1 MTKVAP
7 FFPFQARHLALSAI
21 VLCAGCAG
29 PNMALQ
35 EAQQAYRQA
44 EQDPQVTS
52 HAPVALHE
60 AAQALSK
67 AEQASRQEEIEHMAY
82 ITKKRVEIA
91 RAEAERKLAEAKAE
105 QLLKER
111 DQVVAQARAGEAQQA
126 KTRAQDLERE
136 LAELKAKR
144 TDRGFVITLGD
155 VLFDYNQARLKPGAQ
170 QSLYRLVSFL
180 KQHPEQKVL
189 IEGHTDSSGSESYNL
204 GLSQRRAQAV
214 QDFLVMNG
222 IGPERIN
229 ARGYGK
235 AYPVASNGTAA
246 GRQQNRRVEI
256 VFGEGQRPALP
267 GRGEGSAAP

>member
-1 MTKVAP
+1 MTNIAP
-7 FFPFQARHLALSAI
+7 LFPFQARQLALSAI
-21 VLCAGCAG
+21 IVLCTACAG

-60 AAQALSK
+60 AAQALSE
-67 AEQASRQEEIEHMAY
+67 AEQADDQEEIEHMAY

-91 RAEAERKLAEAKAE
+91 RAEAERKLAEDNAK
-105 QLLKER
+105 QLLEGR
-111 DQVVAQARAGEAQQA
+111 DEVIAQQA
-126 KTRAQDLERE
+126 KARAQELEQE
-136 LAELKAKR
+136 LAALKAKR

-155 VLFDYNQARLKPGAQ
+155 VLFEYNQARLKPGAQ
-170 QSLYRLVSFL
+170 QNLYRLVSFL
-180 KQHPEQKVL
+180 KQRPEQNVL
-189 IEGHTDSSGSESYNL
+189 IEGHADNSGSESYNL

-214 QDFLVMNG
+214 RDFLVMNG

-229 ARGYGK
+229 ARGYGE

-256 VFGEGQRPALP
+256 VFGEGQRPALS
-267 GRGEGSAAP
+267 GRGEGSAVP

>member
-1 MTKVAP
+1 MTNVAP
-7 FFPFQARHLALSAI
+7 LFPFQARQLTLSAI
-21 VLCAGCAG
+21 VLCTACAG

-44 EQDPQVTS
+44 EQDPKVTS

-67 AEQASRQEEIEHMAY
+67 AEQADDQEEIEHMAY

-91 RAEAERKLAEAKAE
+91 RAEAERKLAEDNAK
-105 QLLKER
+105 QLLEGR
-111 DQVVAQARAGEAQQA
+111 DKIIAQE
-126 KTRAQDLERE
+126 LERE

-144 TDRGFVITLGD
+144 TDRGFMITLGD
-155 VLFDYNQARLKPGAQ
+155 VLFEYNQARLKPGAQ
-170 QSLYRLVSFL
+170 QNLYQLVSFL
-180 KQHPEQKVL
+180 KQHPEQNVL

-214 QDFLVMNG
+214 RDFLVMNG

-229 ARGYGK
+229 ARGYGE
-235 AYPVASNGTAA
+235 AYPVASNDNAA

-256 VFGEGQRPALP
+256 VFGEGQRPALS
-267 GRGEGSAAP
+267 GRGEGSTAP

>member
-1 MTKVAP
+1 MTNIAP
-7 FFPFQARHLALSAI
+7 FFPFQARQLALSAI

-44 EQDPQVTS
+44 EQDPKVTS
-52 HAPVALHE
+52 QAPVALHE

-67 AEQASRQEEIEHMAY
+67 AEQADDQEEIEHMAY

-91 RAEAERKLAEAKAE
+91 RAEAERKLAEDNAK
-105 QLLKER
+105 QLLEGR
-111 DQVVAQARAGEAQQA
+111 DKVIAQE
-126 KTRAQDLERE
+126 LERE

-155 VLFDYNQARLKPGAQ
+155 VLFEYNQARLKPGAQ
-170 QSLYRLVSFL
+170 QNLYQLVSFL

-222 IGPERIN
+222 IEPERIN
-229 ARGYGK
+229 ARGYGET
-235 AYPVASNGTAA
+235 YPVASNNTAA

-256 VFGEGQRPALP
+256 VFVGEGQRPAVS

>member
-1 MTKVAP
+1 MTNPTP
-7 FFPFQARHLALSAI
+7 FFPFLVRQLALSAS
-21 VLCAGCAG
+21 VVCAACAG

-44 EQDPQVTS
+44 EQDPKVTS

-60 AAQALSK
+60 AAQALSE
-67 AEQASRQEEIEHMAY
+67 AEQADDQEEIEHMAY
-82 ITKKRVEIA
+82 ITKKRVDIA
-91 RAEAERKLAEAKAE
+91 RAEAERKLAEDNAK
-105 QLLKER
+105 QLLEGR
-111 DQVVAQARAGEAQQA
+111 DEIIAQQA
-126 KTRAQDLERE
+126 KARAQELEQE

-155 VLFDYNQARLKPGAQ
+155 VLFEYNQARLKPGAQ
-170 QSLYRLVSFL
+170 QNLYRLISFL
-180 KQHPEQKVL
+180 KQHPEQNVL

-214 QDFLVMNG
+214 RDFLVMNG

-229 ARGYGK
+229 ARGYGE
-235 AYPVASNGTAA
+235 AYPVASNDTTA

-256 VFGEGQRPALP
+256 VFGEGQRPALS

>member
-1 MTKVAP
+1 MTNIAP
-7 FFPFQARHLALSAI
+7 LFPFHARQLALSAI
-21 VLCAGCAG
+21 VLCTACAG

-60 AAQALSK
+60 AAQALSE
-67 AEQASRQEEIEHMAY
+67 AERAGDQEEIEHMAY

-91 RAEAERKLAEAKAE
+91 RAEAERKLAEDNAK
-105 QLLKER
+105 QLLEGR
-111 DQVVAQARAGEAQQA
+111 DEVIAQQA
-126 KTRAQDLERE
+126 KARAQELEQE

-155 VLFDYNQARLKPGAQ
+155 VLFEYNQARLKPGAQ
-170 QSLYRLVSFL
+170 QNLYRLVSFL
-180 KQHPEQKVL
+180 KQRPEQNVL
-189 IEGHTDSSGSESYNL
+189 IEGHADSSGSESYNL

-214 QDFLVMNG
+214 QNFLVMNG
-222 IGPERIN
+222 FSPERIN
-229 ARGYGK
+229 ARGYGE

-256 VFGEGQRPALP
+256 VFGEGQRPTLS
-267 GRGEGSAAP
+267 GSGEGATAP